1 MKNFLSSF
9 KSSAAE
15 LKNVRCIALTGILIA
30 IFILLDMYSFN
41 PTEYIRI
48 SFAFIAIALV
58 GMFFGPVPAAMAAL
72 AGDFIG
78 CILSGKAPIIP
89 LSVTAVL
96 SGLLYG
102 ILLYKKSGMKL
113 IIFSIIA
120 RVLDSA
126 VICLV
131 FQTAILI
138 RYNFMSPAKESLYLR
153 YGKLSTELVFFIP
166 LMIFLLPAVQKLYE
180 KNFRHKTRL

>member
-1 MKNFLSSF
+1 MKKFLSNF

-15 LKNVRCIALTGILIA
+15 LKNTRSLVLTGILTSV
-30 IFILLDMYSFN
+30 FILLDTYSFN
-41 PTEYIRI
+41 PTPYLRI
-48 SFAFIAIALV
+48 NFAFIVLASV

-89 LSVTAVL
+89 LSVTAVM

-102 ILLYKKSGMKL
+102 IMLYKKSGMKL
-113 IIFSIIA
+113 IICSIIA
-120 RVLDSA
+120 RVIDSA

-138 RYNFMSPAKESLYLR
+138 KYNFMSPAKENLYLR

-166 LMIFLLPAVQKLYE
+166 LMIFLMPAVQKLYE